1 MEEQVHHHHHHHHHH
16 HSYEEHLR
24 RKRRRQLL
32 HRLFVS
38 VGAVVSVLVIAFLL
52 MAIAWPEKLMQWAGS
67 WGLTDTGMVILGD
80 PNPHLQKTYDGLDV
94 SHHQGTIDWQKVGED
109 PAVQFVYVKAT
120 EGATFVDQSYAQN
133 VKGAK
138 SVGIA
143 VGAYHYL
150 SSGSSVHEQFR
161 NFYRVVDRKAQ
172 DIVPMVDVEED
183 GVAGWSRRQLQDSLS
198 AFLRLLESHYLCK
211 PIIYSYA
218 KFYNANL
225 APRFNAYRL
234 FLSHYDVRQPVVA
247 GNGRHDIWQHSDQ
260 GVIDGIDHP
269 VDLDVFSEGTSL
281 DDIKM
286 PPYKPLPS
294 R

>member
-16 HSYEEHLR
+16 HSYEEHLK

-38 VGAVVSVLVIAFLL
+38 VGVVVSVLVIAFLL

-198 AFLRLLESHYLCK
+198 TFLRLLESHYLCK

>member
-1 MEEQVHHHHHHHHHH
+1 MEEQVHHHHHHHHH
-16 HSYEEHLR
+16 SYEGHLR
-24 RKRRRQLL
+24 RKRRRQ
-32 HRLFVS
+32 RLRRAFTVM
-38 VGAVVSVLVIAFLL
+38 GIVVSAVVIAFLL
-52 MAIAWPEKLMQWAGS
+52 MAIAWPEKLMQWAGR
-67 WGLTDTGMVILGD
+67 WGLTGTGMVILGD

-94 SHHQGTIDWQKVGED
+94 SHHQGVIDWQKVGED

-150 SSGSSVHEQFR
+150 SSGSSVREQFR
-161 NFYRVVDRKAQ
+161 NFYRVVDRKVQ

-183 GVAGWSRRQLQDSLS
+183 GVAGWSRQQLQDSLS
-198 AFLRLLESHYLCK
+198 TFLQLLESHYLCK

-218 KFYNANL
+218 KFYNDHL

-260 GVIDGIDHP
+260 GVIDGIGHP

-286 PPYKPLPS
+286 PPYKPLPQQ
-294 R
+294 

>member
-67 WGLTDTGMVILGD
+67 WGFTDTGMVILGD

-286 PPYKPLPS
+286 PPYKPLPT